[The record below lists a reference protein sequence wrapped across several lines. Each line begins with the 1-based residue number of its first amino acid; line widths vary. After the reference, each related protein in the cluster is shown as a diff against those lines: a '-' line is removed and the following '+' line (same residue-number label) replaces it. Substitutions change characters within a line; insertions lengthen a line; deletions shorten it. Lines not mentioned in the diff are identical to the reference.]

1 MTVHALLVTAGS
13 SSVPAGVKPPDV
25 RSLVIILAASFGGA
39 ILARLHRNLVLPTV
53 VVEIV
58 LGILIGPQGLGIA
71 SVDPYITYLADFGLV
86 FLFFFAGLEVVERHV
101 PRVALIRGTWGWVL
115 SLAIGSVAGLI
126 LRGFGVHAAWW
137 LLAVALSTTA
147 LGTLVPIV
155 VDAGL
160 SQTPLGVAMLGT
172 GVAGEFW
179 PIVFISVALTG
190 VYSAGAEVVLLGLY
204 GVLAFGAAIVALRVR
219 PPRVVRVL
227 RETMHSTS
235 LAAVRLAVV
244 VTAVFVL
251 VARDAGFDFVL
262 GALVAGLIVGLVLD
276 APDGR
281 IVRVRLE
288 GIGFGVFIPIYF
300 VVTGMNFAL
309 DSLLTVSGLALAALF
324 LGLLLLVRGTSAL
337 LWWREFG
344 TRGTLPL
351 GFFAA
356 TGLPLIVAIVGI
368 GMDRG
373 AISASVGASLVGAG
387 MLSVLIFPIVALRLA
402 HPKGRSAPETA
413 PSDLPRTGEL

>member
-1 MTVHALLVTAGS
+1 MHAVLVTAS
-13 SSVPAGVKPPDV
+13 SASVPAGVKAPDV

-71 SVDPYITYLADFGLV
+71 SVDPYISYLSDFGLV
-86 FLFFFAGLEVVERHV
+86 LLFFFAGLEVIERHV
-101 PRVALIRGTWGWVL
+101 PRAAVVRGTWGWVL
-115 SLAIGSVAGLI
+115 SLALGCVAGLVVHG
-126 LRGFGVHAAWW
+126 LGVHASWW
-137 LLAVALSTTA
+137 LLAVALSTTS
-147 LGTLVPIV
+147 LGTLVPIA

-160 SQTPLGVAMLGT
+160 SETPLGVAILGT

-190 VYSAGAEVVLLGLY
+190 LYGAGAELVLLVLY
-204 GVLAFGAAIVALRVR
+204 GVLVFGAAVAALRVR

-244 VTAVFVL
+244 VMGVFVL

-262 GALVAGLIVGLVLD
+262 GALAAGLIVGLVLD
-276 APDGR
+276 GPDGR
-281 IVRVRLE
+281 VVRLRLE
-288 GIGFGVFIPIYF
+288 GIGFGLFIPIYF

-309 DSLLTVSGLALAALF
+309 DSLLTVGGLALAAAF
-324 LGLLLLVRGTSAL
+324 LALLLVVRGASAL
-337 LWWREFG
+337 LWWGSLGRS
-344 TRGTLPL
+344 GTLPL

-368 GMDRG
+368 GMERG
-373 AISASVGASLVGAG
+373 DISASVGASLVGAG

-402 HPKGRSAPETA
+402 HANNRRSSDTA
-413 PSDLPRTGEL
+413 PTDLPRTDEL